1 MIREDAIWA
10 DLIQDTPLP
19 DLEPEN
25 VEELTR
31 RVRAG
36 QTEAM
41 VQLGRYYHD
50 SGTNAG
56 RAVRLMERAAD
67 GRNDEAM
74 DVLGDW
80 AFGEK
85 EYSEAVAWYTRS
97 AALGN
102 IRAKVKLAQF
112 FMGGQGIRKN
122 RRRAKSLFMEAAQAG
137 SVPAME
143 RLALYYYRGD
153 FGKEPDYKEA
163 SYWFHHLLSREA
175 AVVAPYMA
183 EIYAT
188 GGYGVEAD
196 RHLASMYYEMSAAT
210 GEAEDLYDFAQ
221 FLMTGTGRE
230 KEKAFRLL
238 QQAAEKH
245 YTPAMLALCDAYRFG
260 DGTARDRLEF
270 VRWAKAAA
278 LAGDET
284 GLEYLHQAFYL
295 YHDVDLRPYCNA
307 AALAELKAAGNGPSL
322 YVLGK
327 LAYTEFGASQG
338 LCEDDAFSY
347 WFQAAKMGYGPAEMD
362 LGFILGE
369 KNPKAQAKQAFA
381 YIRDA
386 AEQGEVRA
394 MYPLADMY
402 YKGKGTEPDLM
413 ASFDWVQAAAAQGE
427 PNACLLLGLSY
438 LSTDERY
445 SRYVV
450 QDHDRAVAYFKEAAA
465 GGNLSGMSTY
475 GIAKVMNRT
484 CAEDAYEGLQYMETA
499 YRLGDKNIGDILAL
513 VKKDSSLGVPKVN

>member
-1 MIREDAIWA
+1 
-10 DLIQDTPLP
+10 
-19 DLEPEN
+19 
-25 VEELTR
+25 
-31 RVRAG
+31 
-36 QTEAM
+36 
-41 VQLGRYYHD
+41 
-50 SGTNAG
+50 
-56 RAVRLMERAAD
+56 
-67 GRNDEAM
+67 
-74 DVLGDW
+74 
-80 AFGEK
+80 
-85 EYSEAVAWYTRS
+85 
-97 AALGN
+97 
-102 IRAKVKLAQF
+102 
-112 FMGGQGIRKN
+112 
-122 RRRAKSLFMEAAQAG
+122 
-137 SVPAME
+137 
-143 RLALYYYRGD
+143 
-153 FGKEPDYKEA
+153 
-163 SYWFHHLLSREA
+163 
-175 AVVAPYMA
+175 
-183 EIYAT
+183 
-188 GGYGVEAD
+188 
-196 RHLASMYYEMSAAT
+196 
-210 GEAEDLYDFAQ
+210 
-221 FLMTGTGRE
+221 
-230 KEKAFRLL
+230 
-238 QQAAEKH
+238 
-245 YTPAMLALCDAYRFG
+245 MLALCDAYRFG
-260 DGTARDRLEF
+260 DGMARDRLEF

>member
-10 DLIQDTPLP
+10 DLIQDTPLM

-80 AFGEK
+80 AFGER

-102 IRAKVKLAQF
+102 VRAKVKLAQF

-122 RRRAKSLFMEAAQAG
+122 RRRAKSLFTEAAQAG

-163 SYWFHHLLSREA
+163 SFWFHQLLSREA

-196 RHLASMYYEMSAAT
+196 RHLASTIM
-210 GEAEDLYDFAQ
+210 
-221 FLMTGTGRE
+221 R
-230 KEKAFRLL
+230 
-238 QQAAEKH
+238 
-245 YTPAMLALCDAYRFG
+245 
-260 DGTARDRLEF
+260 
-270 VRWAKAAA
+270 
-278 LAGDET
+278 
-284 GLEYLHQAFYL
+284 
-295 YHDVDLRPYCNA
+295 
-307 AALAELKAAGNGPSL
+307 
-322 YVLGK
+322 
-327 LAYTEFGASQG
+327 
-338 LCEDDAFSY
+338 
-347 WFQAAKMGYGPAEMD
+347 
-362 LGFILGE
+362 
-369 KNPKAQAKQAFA
+369 
-381 YIRDA
+381 
-386 AEQGEVRA
+386 
-394 MYPLADMY
+394 
-402 YKGKGTEPDLM
+402 
-413 ASFDWVQAAAAQGE
+413 
-427 PNACLLLGLSY
+427 
-438 LSTDERY
+438 
-445 SRYVV
+445 
-450 QDHDRAVAYFKEAAA
+450 
-465 GGNLSGMSTY
+465 
-475 GIAKVMNRT
+475 
-484 CAEDAYEGLQYMETA
+484 
-499 YRLGDKNIGDILAL
+499 
-513 VKKDSSLGVPKVN
+513 